1 MGRAW
6 RVEYE
11 GTWYHI
17 LSRGNELE
25 DVFYEDQ
32 DHLSFLKTIGEM
44 SEWFEVD
51 IFAHVLIGN
60 HYHFQ
65 DEFHNAY

>member
-11 GTWYHI
+11 GALYHI
-17 LSRGNELE
+17 LSRGNELK
-25 DVFYEDQ
+25 DIFYDDQ
-32 DHLSFLKTIGEM
+32 NHLSFLKTISEM
-44 SEWFEVD
+44 SERFEVD
-51 IFAHVLIGN
+51 IFAYVLMVN
-60 HYHFQ
+60 HYHLQ